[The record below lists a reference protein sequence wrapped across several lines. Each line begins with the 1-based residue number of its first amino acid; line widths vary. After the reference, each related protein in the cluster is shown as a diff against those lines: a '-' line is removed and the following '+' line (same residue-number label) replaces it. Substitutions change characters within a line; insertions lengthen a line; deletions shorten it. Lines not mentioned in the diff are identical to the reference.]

1 MRRKIMRS
9 LATLFLV
16 AALGVSATAAFA
28 QQSTT
33 TKSDK
38 GAASSIPA
46 GQGGTAGTHD
56 SGPHASPSRA
66 GQVKTPGN

>member
-1 MRRKIMRS
+1 MKPVAILLLIAGLGVGS
-9 LATLFLV
+9 T
-16 AALGVSATAAFA
+16 AALA
-28 QQSTT
+28 QQSST

-38 GAASSIPA
+38 GNASSVPA

-56 SGPHASPSRA
+56 TGPHASPSRA